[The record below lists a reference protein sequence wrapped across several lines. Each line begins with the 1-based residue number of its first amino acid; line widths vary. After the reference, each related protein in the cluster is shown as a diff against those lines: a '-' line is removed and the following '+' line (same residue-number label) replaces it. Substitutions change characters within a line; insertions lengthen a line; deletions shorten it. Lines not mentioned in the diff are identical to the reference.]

1 MGDTQTMTSS
11 AFAEVDL
18 RHLPGRILAVGDV
31 HGRFDL
37 LEEELSRLSYDAE
50 RDRIVLLGDL
60 VNRGPYS
67 GQVHRW
73 WNELR
78 VLGNHERMVG
88 WYVQGL
94 SDRLPGRTCASWLD
108 GIGGYARTEVA
119 DRLLDAPAAMEISTP
134 RGRRVGFVHA
144 QVPSVPG
151 HDWRRLGEMLRD
163 GTDPFH
169 EQAVVHAAGTRYDW
183 QVARLVLSD
192 ERHADHDNA
201 CEQALWA
208 RTQVTLAR
216 MGYDAPGVDGIDHVF
231 FGHTRTTDPLVHR
244 NCSWIDTGAYATGRL
259 TVVDV
264 DAWLDDVAE
273 RRRRG

>member
-1 MGDTQTMTSS
+1 MTCSV
-11 AFAEVDL
+11 FAETDL
-18 RHLPGRILAVGDV
+18 RDIPGRVLAVGDV

-37 LEEELSRLSYDAE
+37 LERQLAHMAYDPS

-60 VNRGPYS
+60 VNRGPHS
-67 GQVHRW
+67 GLVDRW
-73 WNELR
+73 WDELR
-78 VLGNHERMVG
+78 VLGNHERMVA

-94 SDRLPGRTCASWLD
+94 SDRLPGRTSASWLD
-108 GIGGYARTEVA
+108 GMAGYARGEVA
-119 DRLLDAPAAMEISTP
+119 DRLMDAPVALEIVTP
-134 RGRRVGFVHA
+134 RARRVGFVHA
-144 QVPSVPG
+144 QVPSLPG

-163 GTDPFH
+163 PSDAFH
-169 EQAVVHAAGTRYDW
+169 QQAVVHAADTRYDW
-183 QVARLVLSD
+183 QAARLALAD
-192 ERHADHDNA
+192 ERHSDHDNA

-208 RTQVTLAR
+208 RTQVALVR

-264 DAWLDDVAE
+264 DAWLDDIAE
-273 RRRRG
+273 RRRNG